1 MGAYVVSLQ
10 VDSFRATAIPN
21 SMCQD
26 SATKNEYQSNMPSLT
41 SDAGFMQLALAQGR
55 LALPDCLPNPPVGC
69 VLVKDNV
76 VISQGHTQAPGLYHA
91 EAMALSRLANDCSGV
106 TAFVTLE
113 PCSFHGRTPSC
124 ARALIHSGVDKV
136 FVGLLDPDP
145 RNSGAGIRM
154 LRDAGITVVVGL
166 LAEEAAEDLG
176 NLRTSL
182 QLCENPRNT

>member
-1 MGAYVVSLQ
+1 M
-10 VDSFRATAIPN
+10 T
-21 SMCQD
+21 
-26 SATKNEYQSNMPSLT
+26 SLT
-41 SDAGFMQLALAQGR
+41 SDADFMQLALAQGR
-55 LALPDCLPNPPVGC
+55 LALPDCLPNPPV

-124 ARALIHSGVDKV
+124 AQALINSGVDKV

-145 RNSGAGIRM
+145 RNSGEGIRM

-166 LAEEAAEDLG
+166 LAEDAAEDLAGYLVG
-176 NLRTSL
+176 NSS
-182 QLCENPRNT
+182 ESSDRNDQ